1 MIKDEPLEDSWPDG
15 SRHRRCLLCQSV
27 RLRSLSGYES
37 ARLVRCVRCR
47 FVFSSAVPTAGEL
60 REHYER
66 YGRDD
71 YLSPLTAKRYHELLD
86 GFESSRVNNRLLD
99 VGCGVGHFP
108 GIARERG
115 WNVYGT
121 ELTDRAVEICARKGI
136 TMHKGELDPCNYA
149 PDFFDVVT
157 SIETIEHINNP
168 VEDVTNM
175 AAVLRPRG
183 LLYVTTPNFNS
194 ISRRILKSRWNIIEY
209 PEHLSYYTPET
220 MTALLRRCGFERVEV
235 RTTGVSLTRWKTSL
249 KLSDEKLISADSGD
263 EKVRVML
270 EDNRFLRTAKR
281 LLNYVLTA
289 SGSGDSMKV
298 TARKAEKP
306 SPGLGAP

>member
-1 MIKDEPLEDSWPDG
+1 MTDEPLEDVRPDG
-15 SRHRRCLLCQSV
+15 SRHHCCLLCRSR
-27 RLRSLSGYES
+27 RLRALSGYES
-37 ARLVRCVRCR
+37 ARLVRCGECR
-47 FVFSSAVPTAGEL
+47 FVFSGAVPTADEL
-60 REHYER
+60 KEHYER

-71 YLSPLTAKRYHELLD
+71 YLSPLTAGRYHELLD
-86 GFESSRVNNRLLD
+86 RFEPSRVNNRLLD
-99 VGCGVGHFP
+99 VGCGVGHFA

-136 TMHKGELDPCNYA
+136 TMHQGKLNPANYR

-168 VEDVTNM
+168 LEDVSNM

-194 ISRRILKSRWNIIEY
+194 LSRRLLGGRWNIIEY
-209 PEHLSYYTPET
+209 PEHLSYYTPAT
-220 MTALLRRCGFERVEV
+220 LNALLRECGFEPLEV

-249 KLSDEKLISADSGD
+249 KISDEELISADSGD

-270 EDNRFLRTAKR
+270 EESRVLRTVKR
-281 LLNYVLTA
+281 LLNYALTV
-289 SGSGDSMKV
+289 SGSGESMKV
-298 TARKAEKP
+298 LARKA
-306 SPGLGAP
+306 